1 MADYGYVYA
10 EKDTVNSTP
19 GAQISKG
26 TEAVP
31 ESSMTGKGSA
41 IRRVTLV
48 VSFVC
53 P

>member
-1 MADYGYVYA
+1 MDAHA